1 VYSAVAMATIKDTE
15 PWLYQDILLHL
26 ILLTMFFGALVAFM
40 VGWEVLDTLTRFRY
54 RNRVL

>member
-1 VYSAVAMATIKDTE
+1 MATIKDTE